1 MQFLH
6 DLLYGSRVTLGI
18 VFALSAIVLPF
29 AALACSMEG
38 FGTKRSN
45 LLLFAVGIVAAPFA
59 YALLKGV
66 AW

>member
-18 VFALSAIVLPF
+18 VFALSAIMLPCV
-29 AALACSMEG
+29 ALASSMEDV
-38 FGTKRSN
+38 GTKRSN
-45 LLLFAVGIVAAPFA
+45 LLLFAAGIVAAPFA

-66 AW
+66 TW